1 MFFLNTQFNQMDY
14 FSKFEELKSENLSL
28 DLTRG
33 KPSSDQLDLSNSLM
47 NLTDEVSEFEGLDL
61 RNYGQIKGL
70 ESCRELGAQILNCDK
85 DLVWAGGNS
94 SLSLMSQFLT
104 FMFVEGNGGGPWSLK
119 ERVSVLCPVPG
130 YDRHFKLCE
139 TFGINMIPVPLTGE
153 GPDLEEVN
161 RLVET
166 DESIKG
172 IWCVPKYSNPT
183 GEVYSRSTIEGL
195 LDIIA
200 SPSNKNIIFWDNA
213 YAVHDLYNQSPL
225 IDIFSLAKDKK
236 CEDSVVQFG
245 STSKITFAGAGI
257 GYIAMS
263 KNNQESFLPFYSSLM
278 IGPDK
283 INQAKHVMFF
293 RDVSLIDHMKK
304 HAKIIRPK
312 FDLVISKLN
321 SQGLGKWTE
330 PDGGYFLLYESD
342 NGMAKRII
350 GLADELGLKLTPA
363 GATHPYGI
371 DEEDKYIRIA
381 PTACSLDE
389 LDKAMDVFLCCIG
402 LASEE
407 RRN

>member
-1 MFFLNTQFNQMDY
+1 MDY

-61 RNYGQIKGL
+61 RNYGEIKGL

-195 LDIIA
+195 LDIFA
-200 SPSNKNIIFWDNA
+200 SPSSKNIIFWDNA
-213 YAVHDLYNQSPL
+213 YAVHDLSNQSPL

-342 NGMAKRII
+342 DGMAKRII

-407 RRN
+407 RSN

>member
-1 MFFLNTQFNQMDY
+1 MDY

-47 NLTDEVSEFEGLDL
+47 NLTGEVSEFEGLDL

-195 LDIIA
+195 LDIFA
-200 SPSNKNIIFWDNA
+200 SPSSKNIIFWDNA
-213 YAVHDLYNQSPL
+213 YAVHDLSNQSPL
-225 IDIFSLAKDKK
+225 IDIFSLAKDKN

-304 HAKIIRPK
+304 HAKIISPK

>member
-1 MFFLNTQFNQMDY
+1 MDY

-293 RDVSLIDHMKK
+293 RDVSLVDHMKK

-330 PDGGYFLLYESD
+330 PDGGYFLLYESA

>member
-1 MFFLNTQFNQMDY
+1 MDY

-47 NLTDEVSEFEGLDL
+47 NQTNEMSEFEGLDL
-61 RNYGQIKGL
+61 RNYGEIKGL

-104 FMFVEGNGGGPWSLK
+104 FMFVEGNGGGPWNLK

-195 LDIIA
+195 LDIFA
-200 SPSNKNIIFWDNA
+200 SPSSKNIIFWDNA
-213 YAVHDLYNQSPL
+213 YAVHDLSNQSPL
-225 IDIFSLAKDKK
+225 IDIFSLAKDKN
-236 CEDSVVQFG
+236 CEDLVVQFG

-263 KNNQESFLPFYSSLM
+263 ENNQESFLPFYSSLM

-304 HAKIIRPK
+304 HAKIISPK

>member
-1 MFFLNTQFNQMDY
+1 MDY

-47 NLTDEVSEFEGLDL
+47 NQTNEMSEFEGLDL
-61 RNYGQIKGL
+61 RNYGEIKGL

-104 FMFVEGNGGGPWSLK
+104 FMFVEGNGVGPWSLK

-139 TFGINMIPVPLTGE
+139 TFGINMIPIPLTGE
-153 GPDLEEVN
+153 GPDLEQVK

-172 IWCVPKYSNPT
+172 MWCVPKYSNPT
-183 GEVYSRSTIEGL
+183 GEVYSRTTIEGL
-195 LDIIA
+195 LDIFA

-213 YAVHDLYNQSPL
+213 YAVHDLSNQSPL
-225 IDIFSLAKDKK
+225 VDIFSLAKEKK

-263 KNNQESFLPFYSSLM
+263 KANQELFLPFYSSLM

-283 INQAKHVMFF
+283 INQAKHVIFF
-293 RDVSLIDHMKK
+293 RDVNLTDHMKK
-304 HAKIIRPK
+304 HAEIIRPK

-330 PDGGYFLLYESD
+330 PNGGYFLLYESD
-342 NGMAKRII
+342 KGLAKRII
-350 GLADELGLKLTPA
+350 GLANELGLKLTPA

>member
-1 MFFLNTQFNQMDY
+1 MDY

-153 GPDLEEVN
+153 GPDLEEVK

-200 SPSNKNIIFWDNA
+200 SPSSKNIIFWDNA
-213 YAVHDLYNQSPL
+213 YAVHDLSNQSPL

-263 KNNQESFLPFYSSLM
+263 ENNQESFLPFYSSLM

-330 PDGGYFLLYESD
+330 PDGGYFLLYESE

>member
-1 MFFLNTQFNQMDY
+1 MDY

-161 RLVET
+161 RLLET

-195 LDIIA
+195 LDIFA
-200 SPSNKNIIFWDNA
+200 SPSSKNIIFWDNA
-213 YAVHDLYNQSPL
+213 YAVHDLSNQSPL
-225 IDIFSLAKDKK
+225 IDIFSLAKDKN

-263 KNNQESFLPFYSSLM
+263 ENNQESFLPFYSSLM

-371 DEEDKYIRIA
+371 DEDDKYIRIA

-389 LDKAMDVFLCCIG
+389 LDKAMDVLLCCIG
-402 LASEE
+402 IASEE
-407 RRN
+407 RSN

>member
-1 MFFLNTQFNQMDY
+1 MDY

-47 NLTDEVSEFEGLDL
+47 NQTNEMSEFEGLDL
-61 RNYGQIKGL
+61 RNYGEIKGL

-104 FMFVEGNGGGPWSLK
+104 FMFVEGNGGGPWNLK

-139 TFGINMIPVPLTGE
+139 TFGINMIPVPLTGD

-166 DESIKG
+166 DGSIKG

-200 SPSNKNIIFWDNA
+200 SPSSKNIIFWDNA
-213 YAVHDLYNQSPL
+213 YAVHDLSNQSPL
-225 IDIFSLAKDKK
+225 IDIFSLAKDKN

-263 KNNQESFLPFYSSLM
+263 KNNQQSFLPFYSSLM

-283 INQAKHVMFF
+283 INQAKHVVFF

>member
-1 MFFLNTQFNQMDY
+1 MDY

-47 NLTDEVSEFEGLDL
+47 NQTNEMSEFEGLDL
-61 RNYGQIKGL
+61 RNYGEIKGL
-70 ESCRELGAQILNCDK
+70 ESCRELGAQILNCDT

-104 FMFVEGNGGGPWSLK
+104 FMFVEGNGGGPWNLK

-195 LDIIA
+195 LDIFA
-200 SPSNKNIIFWDNA
+200 SPSSKNIIFWDNA
-213 YAVHDLYNQSPL
+213 YAVHDLSNQSPL
-225 IDIFSLAKDKK
+225 IDIFSLAKDKN

-304 HAKIIRPK
+304 HAKIISPK
-312 FDLVISKLN
+312 FDLVIRKLN

-350 GLADELGLKLTPA
+350 SLADELGLKLTPA

>member
-1 MFFLNTQFNQMDY
+1 MDY

-47 NLTDEVSEFEGLDL
+47 NQTDEASEFEGLDL

-195 LDIIA
+195 LDIFA
-200 SPSNKNIIFWDNA
+200 SPSSKNIIFWDNA
-213 YAVHDLYNQSPL
+213 YAVHDLSNQSPL
-225 IDIFSLAKDKK
+225 IDIFSLAKDKN

-257 GYIAMS
+257 GFIAMS
-263 KNNQESFLPFYSSLM
+263 ETNQELFLPFYSSLM

>member
-1 MFFLNTQFNQMDY
+1 MDY

-195 LDIIA
+195 LDIFA
-200 SPSNKNIIFWDNA
+200 SSSSKNIIFWDNA
-213 YAVHDLYNQSPL
+213 YAVHDLSNQSPL

-293 RDVSLIDHMKK
+293 RDVSLKDHMKK

-342 NGMAKRII
+342 DGMAKRII

>member
-1 MFFLNTQFNQMDY
+1 MDY

-61 RNYGQIKGL
+61 RNYGEIKGL

-195 LDIIA
+195 LDIFA
-200 SPSNKNIIFWDNA
+200 SPSSKNIIFWDNA
-213 YAVHDLYNQSPL
+213 YAVHDLSNQSPL

-236 CEDSVVQFG
+236 CEDLVVQFG

-381 PTACSLDE
+381 PTACSLD
-389 LDKAMDVFLCCIG
+389 
-402 LASEE
+402 
-407 RRN
+407 

>member
-1 MFFLNTQFNQMDY
+1 MDY

-47 NLTDEVSEFEGLDL
+47 NLTHEVSEFEGLDL

-195 LDIIA
+195 LDIFA
-200 SPSNKNIIFWDNA
+200 SPSSKNIIFWDNA
-213 YAVHDLYNQSPL
+213 YAVHDLSNQSPL
-225 IDIFSLAKDKK
+225 IDIFSLAKDKN

>member
-1 MFFLNTQFNQMDY
+1 MDY

-47 NLTDEVSEFEGLDL
+47 NLTDEASEFEGLDL
-61 RNYGQIKGL
+61 RNYGEIKGL

-195 LDIIA
+195 LDIFA
-200 SPSNKNIIFWDNA
+200 SPSSKKIIFWDNA
-213 YAVHDLYNQSPL
+213 YAVHDLSNQSPL

>member
-1 MFFLNTQFNQMDY
+1 MDY

-104 FMFVEGNGGGPWSLK
+104 FMFVEGNGGGPWNLK

-195 LDIIA
+195 LDIFA
-200 SPSNKNIIFWDNA
+200 SPSSKNIIFWDNA
-213 YAVHDLYNQSPL
+213 YAVHDLSNQSPL
-225 IDIFSLAKDKK
+225 IDIFSLAKDKN
-236 CEDSVVQFG
+236 CEDLVVQFG

-304 HAKIIRPK
+304 HAKIISPK
-312 FDLVISKLN
+312 FDLVIRKLN

-350 GLADELGLKLTPA
+350 SLADELGLKLTPA

>member
-1 MFFLNTQFNQMDY
+1 MDY

-47 NLTDEVSEFEGLDL
+47 NQTDEASAFEGLDL
-61 RNYGQIKGL
+61 RNYGEIKGL

-85 DLVWAGGNS
+85 DLIWAGGNS

-104 FMFVEGNGGGPWSLK
+104 FLFVEGNGGEPWSLK
-119 ERVSVLCPVPG
+119 ERISVLCPVPG

-153 GPDLEEVN
+153 GPDLEQV
-161 RLVET
+161 RQLVET

-183 GEVYSRSTIEGL
+183 GEVYSRTTIEGL
-195 LDIIA
+195 LDIFA

-213 YAVHDLYNQSPL
+213 YAVHDLSNQSPL
-225 IDIFSLAKDKK
+225 IDIFSLAKDKN

-371 DEEDKYIRIA
+371 DEQDKYIRIA

>member
-1 MFFLNTQFNQMDY
+1 MDY

-200 SPSNKNIIFWDNA
+200 SPSSKNIIFWDNA
-213 YAVHDLYNQSPL
+213 YAVHDLSNQSPL

-263 KNNQESFLPFYSSLM
+263 ENNQESFLPFYSSLM

-330 PDGGYFLLYESD
+330 PEGGYFLLYESD
-342 NGMAKRII
+342 NGTAKRII

>member
-1 MFFLNTQFNQMDY
+1 MDY
-14 FSKFEELKSENLSL
+14 LSKFEELKSENLSL

-47 NLTDEVSEFEGLDL
+47 NQTNEMSEFEGLDL
-61 RNYGQIKGL
+61 RNYGEIKGL

-200 SPSNKNIIFWDNA
+200 SPSSKNIIFWDNA
-213 YAVHDLYNQSPL
+213 YAVHDLSNQSPL

>member
-1 MFFLNTQFNQMDY
+1 MDY

-47 NLTDEVSEFEGLDL
+47 NQTDEMSEFEDLDL

-195 LDIIA
+195 LDIFA
-200 SPSNKNIIFWDNA
+200 SPSSKNIIFWDNA
-213 YAVHDLYNQSPL
+213 YAVHDLSNQSPL
-225 IDIFSLAKDKK
+225 IDIFSLAKDKN

>member
-1 MFFLNTQFNQMDY
+1 MDY

-47 NLTDEVSEFEGLDL
+47 NQTNEMSEFEGLDL
-61 RNYGQIKGL
+61 RNYGEIKGL

-104 FMFVEGNGGGPWSLK
+104 FMFVEGNGVGPWSLK

-139 TFGINMIPVPLTGE
+139 TFGINMIPIPLTGE
-153 GPDLEEVN
+153 GPDLEQVK

-172 IWCVPKYSNPT
+172 MWCVPKYSNPT
-183 GEVYSRSTIEGL
+183 GEVYSRTTIEGL
-195 LDIIA
+195 LDIFA

-213 YAVHDLYNQSPL
+213 YAVHDLSNQSPL
-225 IDIFSLAKDKK
+225 VDIFSLAKEKK

-263 KNNQESFLPFYSSLM
+263 KANQELFLPFYSSLM

-283 INQAKHVMFF
+283 INQAKHVIFF
-293 RDVSLIDHMKK
+293 RDVNLTDHMKK
-304 HAKIIRPK
+304 HAEIIRPK

-330 PDGGYFLLYESD
+330 PNGGYFLLYESD
-342 NGMAKRII
+342 NGLAKRII
-350 GLADELGLKLTPA
+350 GLANELGLKLTPA

>member
-1 MFFLNTQFNQMDY
+1 MDY
-14 FSKFEELKSENLSL
+14 FFKFEELKSENLSL

-33 KPSSDQLDLSNSLM
+33 KPSSDQLDLSNSLTD
-47 NLTDEVSEFEGLDL
+47 LTDEASEFEGLDL
-61 RNYGQIKGL
+61 RNYGEIKGL

-94 SLSLMSQFLT
+94 SLSLMSQFLS
-104 FMFVEGNGGGPWSLK
+104 FMFVEGNGAGPWSLK

-153 GPDLEEVN
+153 GPDLEHVK

-183 GEVYSRSTIEGL
+183 GEVYSRTTIEGL
-195 LDIIA
+195 LDIFA

-213 YAVHDLYNQSPL
+213 YAVHDLSNHPPL
-225 IDIFSLAKDKK
+225 TDIFSLAQDKK

-263 KNNQESFLPFYSSLM
+263 ETNQELFLPFYSSLM

-283 INQAKHVMFF
+283 INQAKHVIFF
-293 RDVSLIDHMKK
+293 RDVDLIEHMNK
-304 HAKIIRPK
+304 HAEIIKPK

-321 SQGLGKWTE
+321 AQDLGKWTA

-342 NGMAKRII
+342 HGMAKRII
-350 GLADELGLKLTPA
+350 SLANELGLKLTPA

>member
-1 MFFLNTQFNQMDY
+1 MDY

-104 FMFVEGNGGGPWSLK
+104 FMFVEGNGGGPWNLK

-200 SPSNKNIIFWDNA
+200 SPSSKNIIFWDNA
-213 YAVHDLYNQSPL
+213 YAVHDLSNQSPL

-263 KNNQESFLPFYSSLM
+263 ENNQESFLPFYSSLM

-304 HAKIIRPK
+304 HAKIISPK

-402 LASEE
+402 LASEQ

>member
-1 MFFLNTQFNQMDY
+1 MDY

-47 NLTDEVSEFEGLDL
+47 NQTDEMSEFEGLDL

-195 LDIIA
+195 LDIFA
-200 SPSNKNIIFWDNA
+200 SPSSKNIIFWDNA
-213 YAVHDLYNQSPL
+213 YAVHDLSNQSPL
-225 IDIFSLAKDKK
+225 IDIFSLAKDKN

-293 RDVSLIDHMKK
+293 RDVSLIDQMKK

-312 FDLVISKLN
+312 FELVISKLN

-350 GLADELGLKLTPA
+350 SLADELGLKLTPA

-402 LASEE
+402 LASEQ

>member
-1 MFFLNTQFNQMDY
+1 MDY

-33 KPSSDQLDLSNSLM
+33 KPSSDQLDLSNSLV

-61 RNYGQIKGL
+61 RNYGEIKGL

-195 LDIIA
+195 LDIFA
-200 SPSNKNIIFWDNA
+200 SPSSKNIIFWDNA
-213 YAVHDLYNQSPL
+213 YAVHDLSNQSPL

-263 KNNQESFLPFYSSLM
+263 ENNQESFLPFYSSLM

>member
-1 MFFLNTQFNQMDY
+1 MDY

-104 FMFVEGNGGGPWSLK
+104 FMFIEGNGGGPWSLK

-153 GPDLEEVN
+153 GPDLKEVN

-195 LDIIA
+195 LDIFG
-200 SPSNKNIIFWDNA
+200 SPSSKNIIFWDNA
-213 YAVHDLYNQSPL
+213 YAVHDLSNQSPL
-225 IDIFSLAKDKK
+225 IDIFSLAKDKN

-263 KNNQESFLPFYSSLM
+263 KNNQQSFLPFYSSLM

>member
-1 MFFLNTQFNQMDY
+1 MDY

-195 LDIIA
+195 LDIFA
-200 SPSNKNIIFWDNA
+200 SPSSKNIIFWDNA
-213 YAVHDLYNQSPL
+213 YAVHDLSNQSPL
-225 IDIFSLAKDKK
+225 IDIFSLAKDKNF
-236 CEDSVVQFG
+236 EDSVVQFG

>member
-1 MFFLNTQFNQMDY
+1 MDY
-14 FSKFEELKSENLSL
+14 LSKFEELKSENLSL

-195 LDIIA
+195 LDIFA
-200 SPSNKNIIFWDNA
+200 SPSSKNIIFWDNA
-213 YAVHDLYNQSPL
+213 YAVHDLSNQSPL

-263 KNNQESFLPFYSSLM
+263 ENNQESFLPFYSSLM

>member
-1 MFFLNTQFNQMDY
+1 MDY

-47 NLTDEVSEFEGLDL
+47 NQTNEMSEFEGLDL
-61 RNYGQIKGL
+61 RNYGEIKGL
-70 ESCRELGAQILNCDK
+70 ESCRGLGAQILNCDK

-104 FMFVEGNGGGPWSLK
+104 FMFVEGNGGGPWNLK

-153 GPDLEEVN
+153 GPNLEEVN

-195 LDIIA
+195 LDIFA
-200 SPSNKNIIFWDNA
+200 SPSSKNIIFWDNA
-213 YAVHDLYNQSPL
+213 YAVHDLSNQSPL
-225 IDIFSLAKDKK
+225 IDIFSLAKDKN

-263 KNNQESFLPFYSSLM
+263 ENNQESFLPFYSSLM

-402 LASEE
+402 LASEQ

>member
-1 MFFLNTQFNQMDY
+1 MDY

-47 NLTDEVSEFEGLDL
+47 NQIDEASEFEDLDL
-61 RNYGQIKGL
+61 RNYGEIKGL

-195 LDIIA
+195 LDIFA
-200 SPSNKNIIFWDNA
+200 SPSSKNIIFWDNA
-213 YAVHDLYNQSPL
+213 YAVHDLSNQSPL

-236 CEDSVVQFG
+236 CEEGILKGMYKIKEFNKYKKIKIQFLGSGTILREMISGAEILQRDYNIDSEIWSV
-245 STSKITFAGAGI
+245 TSFNELR
-257 GYIAMS
+257 
-263 KNNQESFLPFYSSLM
+263 KNGLEIERYNLLNPDKQQKKSFLEECLGASEGPILAASDYMRLHSDQLRPFIKKSFYSLGTDGFGRSDTRANLRKFFEV
-278 IGPDK
+278 DK
-283 INQAKHVMFF
+283 EHIVAYGLSVLAKEQ
-293 RDVSLIDHMKK
+293 L
-304 HAKIIRPK
+304 
-312 FDLVISKLN
+312 
-321 SQGLGKWTE
+321 
-330 PDGGYFLLYESD
+330 
-342 NGMAKRII
+342 
-350 GLADELGLKLTPA
+350 
-363 GATHPYGI
+363 
-371 DEEDKYIRIA
+371 
-381 PTACSLDE
+381 
-389 LDKAMDVFLCCIG
+389 
-402 LASEE
+402 LASRYASDAIKKYKIDPEKPMPTKL
-407 RRN
+407 

>member
-1 MFFLNTQFNQMDY
+1 MDY

-47 NLTDEVSEFEGLDL
+47 NQIDEASEFEDLDL
-61 RNYGQIKGL
+61 RNYGEIKGL

-195 LDIIA
+195 LDIFA
-200 SPSNKNIIFWDNA
+200 SPSSKNIIFWDNA
-213 YAVHDLYNQSPL
+213 YAVHDLSNQSPL